1 MEVIQLGKSQ
11 ERLFE
16 ALNYG
21 KTEKAKLTTK
31 QYLVYSY
38 LMSVSKWD
46 AQDKEKHYYVYKNSF
61 LIKDVCVL
69 LNISQ
74 PTWRSA
80 IKKLKEKL
88 YIQEFDKYYIIDI
101 PNTYAPLNISLI
113 KFLLQFGSVIDNG
126 GNIISVYSLI
136 YRYYKFCCD
145 NNQICEIT
153 INQLRKIFNTKSS
166 KEVLTTYRLMI
177 DIFEIYNLMEIDRVG
192 KQFQGNPYLSYVVKN
207 VNLNVSKDLI
217 SDNGGPDNIENI
229 IAALAKE

>member
-21 KTEKAKLTTK
+21 KIEKAKLTTK

-61 LIKDVCVL
+61 LIKDICVL

-88 YIQEFDKYYIIDI
+88 YI
-101 PNTYAPLNISLI
+101 
-113 KFLLQFGSVIDNG
+113 
-126 GNIISVYSLI
+126 
-136 YRYYKFCCD
+136 
-145 NNQICEIT
+145 
-153 INQLRKIFNTKSS
+153 
-166 KEVLTTYRLMI
+166 
-177 DIFEIYNLMEIDRVG
+177 
-192 KQFQGNPYLSYVVKN
+192 
-207 VNLNVSKDLI
+207 
-217 SDNGGPDNIENI
+217 
-229 IAALAKE
+229 

>member
-21 KTEKAKLTTK
+21 KIEKAKLTTK

-46 AQDKEKHYYVYKNSF
+46 ALDKEKHYYVYKNSF

-80 IKKLKEKL
+80 IKKLKEEL

-101 PNTYAPLNISLI
+101 PNTYAPLNINLI

-126 GNIISVYSLI
+126 GNIISVYSRI

-207 VNLNVSKDLI
+207 VNLNVSKDSI

-229 IAALAKE
+229 IVALAKE

>member
-21 KTEKAKLTTK
+21 KIEKAKLTTK

-46 AQDKEKHYYVYKNSF
+46 ALDKEKHYYVYKNSF

-101 PNTYAPLNISLI
+101 PNTYAPLNINLI

-207 VNLNVSKDLI
+207 VNLNVSKDSI

-229 IAALAKE
+229 IVALAKE

>member
-21 KTEKAKLTTK
+21 KIEKAKLTTK

-46 AQDKEKHYYVYKNSF
+46 ALDKEKHYYVYKNSF

-80 IKKLKEKL
+80 IKKLKEEL

-101 PNTYAPLNISLI
+101 PNTYAPLNINLI

-207 VNLNVSKDLI
+207 VNLNVSKDSI

-229 IAALAKE
+229 IVALAKE

>member
-1 MEVIQLGKSQ
+1 MEVFQLGKSQ

-101 PNTYAPLNISLI
+101 PNTYAPLNINLI

>member
-21 KTEKAKLTTK
+21 KIEKAKLTTK

-101 PNTYAPLNISLI
+101 PNTYAPLNINLI

-207 VNLNVSKDLI
+207 VNLNVSKDSI

-229 IAALAKE
+229 IVALAKE

>member
-101 PNTYAPLNISLI
+101 PNTYAPLNINLI

-153 INQLRKIFNTKSS
+153 INQLRKIFNIKTS

-192 KQFQGNPYLSYVVKN
+192 KQFQGNPYLSYVIKN